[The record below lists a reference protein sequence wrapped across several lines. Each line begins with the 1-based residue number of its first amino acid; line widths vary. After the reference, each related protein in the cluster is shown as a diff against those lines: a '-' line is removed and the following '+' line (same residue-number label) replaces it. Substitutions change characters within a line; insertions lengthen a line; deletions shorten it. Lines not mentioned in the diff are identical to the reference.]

1 MANSIFVGATAPVNF
16 AATTVSD
23 NVRWAGKPVVVEA
36 VEFGKAPHKKGEELS
51 LAYDVIAV
59 CNDGSRR
66 TLRVKLKD
74 RNGKEVCTEDQLQHA
89 RLQARILQDAVKT
102 KTPLLFAVVGS
113 FSVKD
118 WFCDFTD
125 DFAEIEAKRAVCPF

>member
-23 NVRWAGKPVVVEA
+23 NVRWAGKPVVVNA
-36 VEFGKAPHKKGEELS
+36 VEFATVEQPPTKK
-51 LAYDVIAV
+51 LALEYDIIAV
-59 CNDGSRR
+59 CDDGSRR
-66 TLRVKLKD
+66 KLRIKKTD
-74 RNGKEVCTEDQLQHA
+74 RYGKAVCTEDQLQHA
-89 RLQARILQDAVKT
+89 RLQAKVLQDAAKA
-102 KTPLLFAVVGS
+102 KTPLLFAVAGG

-125 DFAEIEAKRAVCPF
+125 DFAQIEAKRAVCPF